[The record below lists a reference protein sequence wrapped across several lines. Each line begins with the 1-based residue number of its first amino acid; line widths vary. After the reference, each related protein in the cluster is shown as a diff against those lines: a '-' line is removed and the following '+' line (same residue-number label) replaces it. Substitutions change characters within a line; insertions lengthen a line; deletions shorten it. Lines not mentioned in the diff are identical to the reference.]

1 MAEMVTRASTA
12 ALRPIGQGRR
22 QLQRRAAR
30 HPAGAAQENGS
41 ESNGGTMNFFSL
53 KKVASAA
60 MTCSLAATLTAPAG
74 ARRSTPEFRYRSL
87 DRREIENLQRWVAAG
102 HEVWCKDA
110 RLVAAEELKRM
121 AKDFAGDAAE
131 LNALDAPTPA
141 DGAGK
146 ATFEWVPLDG
156 RGVYRVTVERFAWL
170 LPIAKDAQRLVWVPT
185 VAEMDLR

>member
-1 MAEMVTRASTA
+1 MNFGGSSFKKAAAAGVICSMAAAVTA
-12 ALRPIGQGRR
+12 AG
-22 QLQRRAAR
+22 
-30 HPAGAAQENGS
+30 
-41 ESNGGTMNFFSL
+41 
-53 KKVASAA
+53 
-60 MTCSLAATLTAPAG
+60 G
-74 ARRSTPEFRYRSL
+74 ARKTSGEQRVIRYRSL

>member
-1 MAEMVTRASTA
+1 MVTRASTA

-87 DRREIENLQRWVAAG
+87 DRSEIENLQRWVAAG
-102 HEVWCKDA
+102 HEAWCKDA
-110 RLVAAEELKRM
+110 RLVAAEELKRV
-121 AKDFAGDAAE
+121 AGDFRGDVTE
-131 LNALDAPTPA
+131 LNAADAPA
-141 DGAGK
+141 ASGAGK
-146 ATFEWVPLDG
+146 ATFEWTPLDG
-156 RGVYRVTVERFAWL
+156 RVVYRITVEQFAWL
-170 LPIAKDAQRLVWVPT
+170 LPIAKDAEGLVWVPT
-185 VAEMDLR
+185 VTEIDMQE